1 MSLSTPETMT
11 YPEPLSLRRL
21 LKRQAAPLLAVF
33 ETLLPECGLALFE
46 LDGALF
52 VQAGRWPPA
61 VLTRIQAEISRPDN
75 LPAAARHCPLYAG
88 PRPVGAL
95 VVYSQAGTTT
105 EAAEQALQASLQLL
119 LNQAL
124 EKREIADDTLHRY
137 RELTLLYRVGE
148 TIGTAL
154 NPEVIPPLVLQ
165 ESQRVIQADVG
176 VEVGVFVLRRPAASG
191 KGDWESRASFGPP
204 EEVATLLE
212 VMQPQIDG
220 LLENGRPVIL
230 TDLSDV
236 TESERK
242 PIYGS
247 ALWAPL
253 KTPKRVLGG
262 ILLGRLVGQPE
273 FTSSDEKLL
282 TALAMQ
288 SALALENAQLFART
302 DEKLA
307 QRVKE
312 LTQEITKRQQA
323 EAALREH
330 AQELEVRN
338 KELDA
343 FSHTVAHDLQGPL
356 ANLLGYTSVL
366 QEDWSDLS
374 PEQLTDILQ
383 TITRAGRKMS
393 NIIDELLLLASVRK
407 EEAQSVPLEMG
418 QIIGEVQRRLDYM
431 LKEYGAEL
439 ILPDSWPVAL
449 GYAPWVEEIWANY
462 LSNAIKYGGQPLR
475 LEVGATPQADGMVRF
490 WVRDNGAGLTPAEQS
505 HLFTPFAKFNQVRA
519 KGHGLGLSIV
529 QRIVEKLGGQ
539 VGVESQVGQGSL
551 FYFSLPGG

>member
-1 MSLSTPETMT
+1 MT
-11 YPEPLSLRRL
+11 YPEPLSLHRL
-21 LKRQAAPLLAVF
+21 LKRQAVPLLTAF

-52 VQAGRWPPA
+52 VQAGHWPPA
-61 VLTRIQAEISRPDN
+61 VLTQIQAEISLPDDP
-75 LPAAARHCPLYAG
+75 LATMAGYRHYPLCAG
-88 PRPVGAL
+88 LRPVGVL

-105 EAAEQALQASLQLL
+105 EAAEQTLQASLQLL

-124 EKREIADDTLHRY
+124 EKREIAEDTLHRY

-191 KGDWESRASFGPP
+191 RGDWESKASFGPP
-204 EEVATLLE
+204 EEVTTLLE
-212 VMQPQIDG
+212 AMQSQIDE
-220 LLENGRPVIL
+220 LLENGRPAIL
-230 TDLSDV
+230 TNLPDGPEV
-236 TESERK
+236 ARK
-242 PIYGS
+242 PVYS
-247 ALWAPL
+247 SVLWAPL

-262 ILLGRLVGQPE
+262 ILLGRLVEQPE

-312 LTQEITKRQQA
+312 LTREIIKRQQA
-323 EAALREH
+323 EAALREY
-330 AQELEVRN
+330 ALELEVRN

-366 QEDWSDLS
+366 QEGWSDLS
-374 PEQLTDILQ
+374 PEQLTEILQ
-383 TITRAGRKMS
+383 TIARAARKMS
-393 NIIDELLLLASVRK
+393 SIIDELLLLASVRK

-439 ILPDSWPVAL
+439 TLPDSWPVAL
-449 GYAPWVEEIWANY
+449 GYAPWVEEVWANY
-462 LSNAIKYGGQPLR
+462 LSNAIKYGGQPPR
-475 LEVGATPQADGMVRF
+475 LEVGATPQADGLVRF
-490 WVRDNGAGLTPAEQS
+490 WVRDNGAGLILAEQS
-505 HLFTPFAKFNQVRA
+505 DLFTPFTKLSQVRA

-551 FYFSLPGG
+551 FYFTLPGG